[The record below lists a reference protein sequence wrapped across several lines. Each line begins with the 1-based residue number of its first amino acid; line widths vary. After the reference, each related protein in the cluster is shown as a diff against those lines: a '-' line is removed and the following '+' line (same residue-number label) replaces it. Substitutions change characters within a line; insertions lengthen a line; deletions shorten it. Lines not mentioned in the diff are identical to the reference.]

1 MTADEMIA
9 RIESHMLVAEDQ
21 EIAGA
26 VAIRSADPS
35 AHPYNIAMLPVI
47 DWYFGKAERS

>member
-1 MTADEMIA
+1 
-9 RIESHMLVAEDQ
+9 
-21 EIAGA
+21 
-26 VAIRSADPS
+26 ADPS